1 MLNYFDV
8 IINDIIYTVNLLDF
22 FQALQDRMS
31 DTSFLV
37 EPDKWFIVSTW
48 KATTS
53 LVKIRNINRLNGYNM
68 ITSWWL
74 LK

>member
-37 EPDKWFIVSTW
+37 EPDK
-48 KATTS
+48 
-53 LVKIRNINRLNGYNM
+53 
-68 ITSWWL
+68 
-74 LK
+74 